1 MLDFKLIG
9 ESNIDVTYAYKTD
22 YENLSVSFDKEMKC
36 VNIHYSHFV
45 LKEPMLEPQW
55 NNEKDAWLKHSCKY
69 GHWQSE
75 TIICLSAEDISWIN
89 NKCKEIFEKQ
99 VEE

>member
-1 MLDFKLIG
+1 MSKFKLIS
-9 ESNIDVTYAYKTD
+9 ESDRNVTYAYKTD

-36 VNIHYSHFV
+36 VDIHYCHFV
-45 LKEPMLEPQW
+45 FKEPMLEPQW
-55 NNEKDAWLKHSCKY
+55 REEKDEWLKHSCHY

-89 NKCKEIFEKQ
+89 NKCKEIFGK
-99 VEE
+99 